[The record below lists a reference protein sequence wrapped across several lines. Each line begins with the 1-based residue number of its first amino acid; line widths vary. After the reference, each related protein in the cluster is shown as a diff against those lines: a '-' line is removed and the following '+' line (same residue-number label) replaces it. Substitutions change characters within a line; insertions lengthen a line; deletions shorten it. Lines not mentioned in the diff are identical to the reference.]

1 MEDRAPIEPRVRVAP
16 AAPTVSAQE
25 TPQPDQTDAA
35 ITVGTSATDD
45 LSVPATTE
53 VDTDW
58 WLVATLLVGALA
70 ASLSVVPYLLELL
83 EAAGD
88 RVVVWEFTL
97 QSTAER
103 MTMVAASIVVG
114 LTKGPKVGL
123 GLRLLGK
130 VDPALGEWRERAWG
144 TFKSATLAG
153 CAIGA
158 FLLLVQPLCEA
169 LMPPLPDA
177 ALKAEEATRTM
188 SMWKPAL
195 ASMSAGVIEELL
207 FRFGAMTLVLTWI
220 MRALRSTTPTSSAV
234 WLANL
239 TAAFAFAT
247 LHIGNALALQIP
259 ITLGLLT
266 NIYLVNGV
274 AGIVLGW
281 LYWRRGLEAAI
292 LAHAMANLAD
302 KVLSPLVSGMTQ

>member
-1 MEDRAPIEPRVRVAP
+1 MKRHGMEDRAPIEPRVRVAP

-88 RVVVWEFTL
+88 RRGRMGVHA
-97 QSTAER
+97 SITAER

-130 VDPALGEWRERAWG
+130 VDPPLRRSGAAGTRG
-144 TFKSATLAG
+144 TFKSELSQAVPSG
-153 CAIGA
+153 RFCCWCSPCAKHSCRHC
-158 FLLLVQPLCEA
+158 P
-169 LMPPLPDA
+169 
-177 ALKAEEATRTM
+177 TRH
-188 SMWKPAL
+188 SRP
-195 ASMSAGVIEELL
+195 
-207 FRFGAMTLVLTWI
+207 
-220 MRALRSTTPTSSAV
+220 
-234 WLANL
+234 
-239 TAAFAFAT
+239 
-247 LHIGNALALQIP
+247 
-259 ITLGLLT
+259 
-266 NIYLVNGV
+266 
-274 AGIVLGW
+274 
-281 LYWRRGLEAAI
+281 RRQHER
-292 LAHAMANLAD
+292 
-302 KVLSPLVSGMTQ
+302 